1 MTMAL
6 RARATA
12 VVLAIAPCVAAGLA
26 AAPPPAAFAAAG
38 PNGIVRYGTLVE
50 PETLNPLLG
59 ATVAVSNVSALA
71 FDGLVRIGEGGRPV
85 PDLATVVPS
94 REGGGISADGRT
106 ITYHLDPR
114 ARWHDGRPVTAEDVA
129 FTWHAIMNPR
139 NNVAARTGYDEI
151 TAVDTVD
158 PHTVRLRLRRAYAP
172 ALYLFTTLFP
182 GAILPKH
189 ILGAYADL
197 NRVPFNTAP
206 IGSGPYRVR
215 EWRHGD
221 RIVFERNPAYFRG
234 APSIERIDLEFI
246 PDSNTLLNLV
256 RTHEIDAAADL
267 TPDQLAEARRTPGVS
282 TTLVPVNGF
291 SFMSFNTRRAPLSDV
306 RVRRALCYAID
317 PKHIF
322 NVVYHGVGLQAPVDQ
337 SPAGGWADPSLR
349 YYPTDPARAASLLD
363 AAGWKMGSDGFRSHA
378 GNRLTLDVT
387 AVSGSKTAEQVEV
400 IAQAAWRAIG
410 VDARIKNAP
419 GNILFAQS
427 DGILTKGTFDVAFFS
442 YFVNPDP
449 NDSAIVG
456 PGTVPPQG
464 ENETGYVGDAEF
476 ARLQRDASGTYDL
489 ARRHALYDRLQAI
502 LLRDVPRYTLRWQ
515 SVILVTRAGLHGVSL
530 NPAGDAFWNVQQ
542 WTLSPARA

>member
-1 MTMAL
+1 MTVVL
-6 RARATA
+6 RARASAFVLVVAVCITA
-12 VVLAIAPCVAAGLA
+12 GFGAVRVPR
-26 AAPPPAAFAAAG
+26 AFAAPGARG
-38 PNGIVRYGTLVE
+38 VMRFGTLVE

-59 ATVAVSNVSALA
+59 VTVAVSNVAALA
-71 FDGLVRIGEGGRPV
+71 FDGLVRIDEKGRPI
-85 PDLATVVPS
+85 PDLAVAVPS
-94 REGGGISADGRT
+94 RENGGISADGRT

-114 ARWHDGRPVTAEDVA
+114 ARWQDGPPVTADDVV
-129 FTWHAIMNPR
+129 FTWRAIMNPR

-151 TAVDTVD
+151 AAVDAPD
-158 PHTVRLRLRRAYAP
+158 AHTVRVRLRRVYAP
-172 ALYLFTTLFP
+172 ALYLFNAAFP

-189 ILGAYADL
+189 VLGSYADL
-197 NRVPFNTAP
+197 NQVPFNTAP
-206 IGSGPYRVR
+206 VGSGPYRVR

-234 APSIERIDLEFI
+234 APSIERIDMEII

-256 RTHEIDAAADL
+256 RTHEIDVATDLAA
-267 TPDQLAEARRTPGVS
+267 DQLAEARRTSGMS

-291 SFMSFNTRRAPLSDV
+291 SILSFNTRRAPLSDV

-322 NVVYHGVGLQAPVDQ
+322 DVVYHGVGRQAPVDQ
-337 SPAGGWADPSLR
+337 SPASGWADPSLR

-363 AAGWKMGSDGFRSHA
+363 AAGWKMGSDGYRSRA

-387 AVSGSKTAEQVEV
+387 TVSGNKTAEQVEV
-400 IAQAAWRAIG
+400 ITQAAWRSLGID
-410 VDARIKNAP
+410 VRIKNAP
-419 GNILFAQS
+419 GNMLFAQS
-427 DGILTKGTFDVAFFS
+427 NGILTKGTFDVAMFA
-442 YFVNPDP
+442 YFNNPDP

-476 ARLQRDASGTYDL
+476 GRLQREASGTYDL
-489 ARRHALYDRLQAI
+489 ARRHALYNKLQSI

-515 SVILVTRAGLHGVSL
+515 SVIQVTRANLHGVSV
-530 NPAGDAFWNVQQ
+530 NPTGDPFWNVQK
-542 WTLSPARA
+542 WTLGPS

>member
-1 MTMAL
+1 MTVAL
-6 RARATA
+6 RARETA
-12 VVLAIAPCVAAGLA
+12 LVLAIALCIAIGLSAASLPAAVAAA
-26 AAPPPAAFAAAG
+26 AT
-38 PNGIVRYGTLVE
+38 NGVVRYATLAE

-59 ATVAVSNVSALA
+59 ATVAVGNVSALV
-71 FDGLVRIGEGGRPV
+71 FDGLVRIGEDGRPV

-94 REGGGISADGRT
+94 RDNGGISADGRT

-114 ARWHDGRPVTAEDVA
+114 ARWHDGQPVTAEDVA

-139 NNVAARTGYDEI
+139 NLVALRAGYEEI
-151 TAVDTVD
+151 TAAEVVD
-158 PHTVRLRLRRAYAP
+158 PHTVRFRLRRAYAP
-172 ALYLFTTLFP
+172 MLYLFTTISP

-189 ILGAYADL
+189 VLGSYADL
-197 NRVPFNTAP
+197 NHVPFNTAP

-221 RIVFERNPAYFRG
+221 RIVFERNTAYFRG
-234 APSIERIDLEFI
+234 APSIERIDLEFT

-267 TPDQLAEARRTPGVS
+267 TPDQLEDARRTPGVS
-282 TTLVPVNGF
+282 TTLVPINGF
-291 SFMSFNTRRAPLSDV
+291 SILSFNTRRAPLSDV
-306 RVRRALCYAID
+306 RVRQALCYAID

-363 AAGWKMGSDGFRSHA
+363 AAGWKMGSDGYRSHA

-387 AVSGSKTAEQVEV
+387 AVSGNKTAEQVEV
-400 IAQAAWRAIG
+400 ITQAAWRAIG
-410 VDARIKNAP
+410 VDARIKNAAA
-419 GNILFAQS
+419 NMVFAQS
-427 DGILTKGTFDVAFFS
+427 NGILTKGTFDVAFFA
-442 YFVNPDP
+442 YFINPDP

-464 ENETGYVGDAEF
+464 ENETGYVGDAAF

-489 ARRHALYDRLQAI
+489 ARRHALYNRLQAI

-515 SVILVTRAGLHGVSL
+515 SLILVTRTNLHGVSV
-530 NPAGDAFWNVQQ
+530 NPAGDAFWNVQK
-542 WTLSPARA
+542 WTLGPA